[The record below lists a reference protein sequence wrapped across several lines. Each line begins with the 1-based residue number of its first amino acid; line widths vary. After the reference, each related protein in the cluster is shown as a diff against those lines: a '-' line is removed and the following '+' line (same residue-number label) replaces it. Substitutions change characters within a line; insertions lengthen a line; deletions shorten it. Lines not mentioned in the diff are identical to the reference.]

1 MWDDHKFKFKPM
13 ENSNL
18 PHIFSFTLVIREILM
33 NGIIKAH
40 SIRSVEDQL
49 AEAYNAERRKQASGE
64 LSKELTGKHLLPPY
78 LAYFYGINE
87 RAQSGS

>member
-1 MWDDHKFKFKPM
+1 M

-49 AEAYNAERRKQASGE
+49 AEAY
-64 LSKELTGKHLLPPY
+64 
-78 LAYFYGINE
+78 
-87 RAQSGS
+87 